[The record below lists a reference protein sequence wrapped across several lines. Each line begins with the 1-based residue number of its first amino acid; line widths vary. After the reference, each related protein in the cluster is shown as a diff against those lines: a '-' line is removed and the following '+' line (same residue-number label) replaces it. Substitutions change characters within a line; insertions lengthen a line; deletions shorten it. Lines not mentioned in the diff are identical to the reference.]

1 MCLED
6 RSVKKFSRLSR
17 YKGSGERLGTESWIR
32 RSSHKGDPET
42 LIPGDLSEVGS
53 FRGGRK
59 DSKTKNPTYV

>member
-17 YKGSGERLGTESWIR
+17 YKGSRERLGTESWIR

-42 LIPGDLSEVGS
+42 LILGDLSEVGS

-59 DSKTKNPTYV
+59 DPKTKNPTYV